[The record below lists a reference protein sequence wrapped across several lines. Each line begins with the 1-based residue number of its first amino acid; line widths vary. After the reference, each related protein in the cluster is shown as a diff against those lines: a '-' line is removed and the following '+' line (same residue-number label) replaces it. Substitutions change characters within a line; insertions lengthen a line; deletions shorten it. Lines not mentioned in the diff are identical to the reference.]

1 MPEEALADGERWE
14 GKASM
19 RKILGVAAFGAAFFM
34 GSQAAVSQELPSIAD
49 IKIGMNDRPDPV
61 RANDPPDVKKHPL
74 KYNVNVRNNGPFN
87 ADGVRARIELPW
99 STVDPPAPDPEM
111 SDGCTFNSNARR
123 VVCELGQLGVGDLA
137 KVSITVYPQRVGVFR
152 ARGFVTSDE
161 IDPRQSNNKTVERTR
176 VR

>member
-1 MPEEALADGERWE
+1 
-14 GKASM
+14 M

-34 GSQAAVSQELPSIAD
+34 GSPAAVSQELPDIAD

-74 KYNVNVRNNGPFN
+74 KYNVNVRNNGPRN

-99 STVDPPAPDPEM
+99 STVDPPAPNPEM
-111 SDGCTFNSNARR
+111 SLSVGGEPRDGCAFNSNARR
-123 VVCELGQLGVGDLA
+123 VVCRIGQLGVGDRA
-137 KVSITVYPQRVGVFR
+137 RVSITVYPQRVGVIR

-161 IDPRQSNNKTVERTR
+161 IDFRQSNNKTVERTR